1 MRNSSFK
8 DVGRIVAIGDLH
20 GNFGGLCKILLKTGL
35 INRYG
40 HWIAENTHLIQL
52 GDILG
57 RGGEPGKI
65 FRLLR
70 QLEIEAPQFHSQV
83 HVLLGNHEAMS
94 MSGLVMYNTMEEFQ
108 DLAEQDFIDP
118 ISNDKQGD
126 MDHIENI
133 SSSFNSSP
141 DWKAVPSLENSV
153 AQSGSGSSAIERK
166 LGHAKLNRRMEMLGC
181 LEFRKSLAPWGKVG
195 KWLATHDSAV
205 IINDTLFVHGGLNRA
220 HGLQPLEILND
231 TVRRE
236 LKAHAVPDANKDVML
251 KRDGPQ
257 WNRDFTLKPN
267 DKKGAELAEVLDYH
281 GCLRMV
287 VGHTPT
293 SCIDKGQA
301 GRILPL
307 YDEKLLCI
315 DTGIGKSYG
324 ENLSAL
330 SLEPSYASAL
340 YL

>member
-1 MRNSSFK
+1 MSRNSSFK

-20 GNFGGLCKILLKTGL
+20 GNFGGFCKILLKTGL

-40 HWIAENTHLIQL
+40 HWIAQDTHLIQL

-70 QLEIEAPQFHSQV
+70 QLEIEAPEFHSHV

-94 MSGLVMYNTMEEFQ
+94 MSGLVMYNTLEEFQ
-108 DLAEQDFIDP
+108 DLSEQDFIDP
-118 ISNDKQGD
+118 ISSTS
-126 MDHIENI
+126 E
-133 SSSFNSSP
+133 
-141 DWKAVPSLENSV
+141 DWSAVPTTSETASDEFMV
-153 AQSGSGSSAIERK
+153 QSAEKSATKKITAQ
-166 LGHAKLNRRMEMLGC
+166 AKLNRRLEMMGC
-181 LEFRKSLAPWGKVG
+181 REFRASLSPWGKVG
-195 KWLATHDSAV
+195 KWLGDHDSAV
-205 IINDTLFVHGGLNRA
+205 IINDTLFVHGGLNRI
-220 HGLQPLEILND
+220 HGCQPLEDLNE

-236 LKAHAVPDANKDVML
+236 LSAHKTPDPSKDLML

-257 WNRDFTLKPN
+257 WNREFTLRPSE
-267 DKKGAELAEVLDYH
+267 KKADELAEVLDYH
-281 GCLRMV
+281 HCERMV

-293 SCIDKGQA
+293 SCIDSTKT
-301 GRILPL
+301 GRILPM

-315 DTGIGKSYG
+315 DTGIGKTYG
-324 ENLSAL
+324 ANLSAL
-330 SLEPSYASAL
+330 SLEPSYSSAL